1 MVDRCAEQSR
11 PSGQPANP
19 GAEKD
24 HSRLESHEVD

>member
-11 PSGQPANP
+11 PSGQPANS

-24 HSRLESHEVD
+24 HRYRESHEVD